1 MHSLMNDS
9 LTFSRGNILKH
20 LPSLKSLSASSK
32 TSVSLL
38 LEGLSISSLF
48 SERTREHAG
57 QQQAVAWGDDL
68 PSRYSRCTALMSSL
82 YLLRNS
88 LLCLGSFS
96 LFCESVGWK
105 EKAPTSASLCSALF
119 GPSEPF

>member
-9 LTFSRGNILKH
+9 NILPH
-20 LPSLKSLSASSK
+20 LPSLKSLLASSK

-48 SERTREHAG
+48 SERAREHAS
-57 QQQAVAWGDDL
+57 QQHAVAWGDHL
-68 PSRYSRCTALMSSL
+68 PCRYSRCTVLMSSL

-105 EKAPTSASLCSALF
+105 EKAPTSASFCCCSALF